1 MELYLNHYYLAVIRS
16 IDRIY
21 KLYIRGMITACE
33 AKDSTK
39 EVANEM
45 DNDLNLSW
53 AKLESLLNENIRESN
68 REKDVMIKDIIIQI
82 YLNGAFAGTYV
93 AEVNALIT
101 YAMYLA
107 TGKFY
112 LKVDDLY

>member
-1 MELYLNHYYLAVIRS
+1 MELLLNSYYLEVIRS
-16 IDRIY
+16 IDHIY
-21 KLYIRGMITACE
+21 RLYIRGLLTACE
-33 AKDSTK
+33 AKETTK
-39 EVANEM
+39 EVVSEM
-45 DNDLNLSW
+45 DSDLNLNW
-53 AKLESLLNENIRESN
+53 AKLESLLNANIRESN
-68 REKDVMIKDIIIQI
+68 REKDTMIKDIIVQI
-82 YLNGAFAGTYV
+82 YLNGAFAGEYM